1 MINYIEYVYYLLGS
15 SIKQELNEGI
25 TFKNNFDM
33 DVLVIEDDP
42 SVRTLVK
49 AVLEHNGNNVAQAE
63 NASDGRELATS
74 NEYDIIILDLGLPDG
89 DGYEIAKHIRD
100 QDITTPIL
108 VLSAEHETDVKI
120 KCLKVGADDYL
131 TKPFNTEELMA
142 RIEAITRR
150 SGDSTGDQIL
160 ECGELT
166 VKLLEREFTV
176 GDAKV
181 DLTNNEFNLLVFLMK
196 NKNKIVTQEE
206 IAEKVWDIHFDTQTN
221 YINVYISYLRKKIRD
236 HSDNDYIETVRKKG
250 FVLRCEEQ

>member
-1 MINYIEYVYYLLGS
+1 
-15 SIKQELNEGI
+15 
-25 TFKNNFDM
+25 M

-49 AVLEHNGNNVAQAE
+49 AVLEHQGSEVAQAE
-63 NASDGRELATS
+63 YARDGRELATT

-89 DGYEIAKHIRD
+89 DGYEIAKYIRD

-108 VLSAEHETDVKI
+108 VLSAEQETDVKI

-150 SGDSTGDQIL
+150 VGDGSGPEQIL
-160 ECGELT
+160 ECDELK
-166 VKLLEREFTV
+166 VNLLERGFWVNGT
-176 GDAKV
+176 KV
-181 DLTNNEFNLLVFLMK
+181 DLTNNEFNLLVFLLR

-236 HSDNDYIETVRKKG
+236 NSENDYIETVRKKG
-250 FVLRCEEQ
+250 FVLRCQDS

>member
-1 MINYIEYVYYLLGS
+1 
-15 SIKQELNEGI
+15 
-25 TFKNNFDM
+25 M
-33 DVLVIEDDP
+33 DVLVIEDDA

-49 AVLEHNGNNVAQAE
+49 AVLEHNDNKVSQAE
-63 NASDGRELATS
+63 NAATGREMATS
-74 NEYDIIILDLGLPDG
+74 EDYDIIILDLGLPDG
-89 DGYEIAKHIRD
+89 NGYEIAKHIRD

-150 SGDSTGDQIL
+150 SSDGVGDQVL
-160 ECGELT
+160 ECGELE
-166 VKLLEREFTV
+166 VKLLEREFWV
-176 GDAKV
+176 NDSKV

-196 NKNKIVTQEE
+196 NQNKIVTQEE
-206 IAEKVWDIHFDTQTN
+206 IAKKVWDIHFDTQTN

-236 HSDNDYIETVRKKG
+236 HTETDYIETVRKKG
-250 FVLRCEEQ
+250 FVLRNNHI

>member
-1 MINYIEYVYYLLGS
+1 ME
-15 SIKQELNEGI
+15 
-25 TFKNNFDM
+25 
-33 DVLVIEDDP
+33 VLVIEDDP

-49 AVLEHNGNNVAQAE
+49 AVLEHKGNSVSQAD
-63 NASDGRELATS
+63 NASTGRELATG

-89 DGYEIAKHIRD
+89 DGLDIAKDIRD
-100 QDITTPIL
+100 QEITTPIL
-108 VLSAEHETDVKI
+108 VLSAEQETDVKI

-150 SGDSTGDQIL
+150 SGESGSDQIL

-166 VKLLEREFTV
+166 VKLLEREFIV
-176 GDAKV
+176 NGASV

-196 NKNKIVTQEE
+196 NQNKIVTQEE

-221 YINVYISYLRKKIRD
+221 YINVYISYLRKKIRQHAED
-236 HSDNDYIETVRKKG
+236 DYIETVRKKG
-250 FVLRCEEQ
+250 FVLRCSD